1 MVTTIK
7 GIDLGTTGIRESSV
21 KTRERI
27 EQSQESIVNKIT
39 KEAKERL
46 KKVTETKTGEL
57 NFVSFPISKFLEE
70 FGFSSEDKA
79 IKTRLAYNLRQ
90 SDNIVTQ
97 MGEADNRV
105 VPDNM
110 KPFAYSFVTPE
121 VKKNMGLNA
130 YCMKNL
136 TEEMKEY
143 IHQKAQK
150 VGVKSDIYDL
160 LLVCDYLTAHD
171 AHKKWYKLMGLKLSA
186 DLGQPIVRTK
196 EALEDL
202 ISAHI
207 LLTGQIKR
215 KTRGKDTIC
224 HIAYNVKDFS
234 ILNNQLL
241 SGEAEDTYRK
251 EHGTDVIASSNLI
264 ERKIETVSKEV
275 CEPKIWD
282 IAKDIKDNLNKQKGL
297 SSQKILTNN
306 AASDSIEK
314 SDCKIESYDELSEED
329 IALVKQLISRMKK
342 PKPSIATEEKK
353 RNSALIKQLRDL
365 LTASQDENNKLRKD
379 NLKAESEINRLKH
392 QLKIQEDFNQAY
404 AAEARKSMN
413 QLISSTSSAVEKYTK
428 ISPKKVT
435 EDNIAEF
442 KNDIIS
448 AAMDAQNRLRD
459 FTYSNLVENLKK

>member
-27 EQSQESIVNKIT
+27 EQSQENIVNKIT
-39 KEAKERL
+39 REAKERL
-46 KKVTETKTGEL
+46 KKVTETKTGKP
-57 NFVSFPISKFLEE
+57 NFISFPISKFLEE
-70 FGFSSEDKA
+70 YGFSSEDKV

-90 SDNIVTQ
+90 SENIVTQ
-97 MGEADNRV
+97 LGEADNRV

-110 KPFAYSFVTPE
+110 KPFAYSYVTPE
-121 VKKNMGLNA
+121 VKQNMGLNA

-136 TEEMKEY
+136 SEEMKEY
-143 IHQKAQK
+143 IQQKAQK
-150 VGVKSDIYDL
+150 VNAKSDIYDL
-160 LLVCDYLTAHD
+160 LLICDYLTAHD

-202 ISAHI
+202 ISAHV

-224 HIAYNVKDFS
+224 HLAYNVKDFS
-234 ILNNQLL
+234 VLNNQLL
-241 SGEAEDTYRK
+241 SGEAEDAYK
-251 EHGTDVIASSNLI
+251 GEHSSDAVASASLI
-264 ERKIETVSKEV
+264 ERNIETISEDT
-275 CEPKIWD
+275 CSPQIWD
-282 IAKDIKDNLNKQKGL
+282 IAKDIQNNLNEHKGL
-297 SSQKILTNN
+297 SSQKFLTDESSSDIL
-306 AASDSIEK
+306 EK
-314 SDCKIESYDELSEED
+314 SDCKIKSYDDLTKED
-329 IALVKQLISRMKK
+329 AALITQLILRMKK
-342 PKPSIATEEKK
+342 PKLSVEVEEQKK
-353 RNSALIKQLRDL
+353 NSALIKQLRDL
-365 LTASQDENNKLRKD
+365 LTASQDENNQLRKD

-413 QLISSTSSAVEKYTK
+413 QLISSTSSVVEKYTK
-428 ISPKKVT
+428 IPPKRVT
-435 EDNIAEF
+435 ADDTAEF
-442 KNDIIS
+442 KNEIIS